1 VSRTEGTGEAMERA
15 LGVEF
20 YERDVVQVAIDMLG
34 MLLVSRTREGLAA
47 GHIVEV
53 EAYLSRGDAAC
64 HASRGQ
70 TAGNTAMFGPPGIAY
85 VYPIHAHCCF
95 NVVTEAEGEPSAVLV
110 RAVKPCRGEPLMKRR
125 RGPFES
131 RDLARG
137 PGRLCEALGIGR
149 ERNLH
154 DMTRGRGLWIERS
167 LGSALV
173 EPTYC
178 SPRIGVT
185 AACNRYLR
193 FFLLGNPYVSG
204 PRQPARKRPLKRQ
217 IGSEG
222 VEWACK

>member
-1 VSRTEGTGEAMERA
+1 MERA

-185 AACNRYLR
+185 AACDRYLR